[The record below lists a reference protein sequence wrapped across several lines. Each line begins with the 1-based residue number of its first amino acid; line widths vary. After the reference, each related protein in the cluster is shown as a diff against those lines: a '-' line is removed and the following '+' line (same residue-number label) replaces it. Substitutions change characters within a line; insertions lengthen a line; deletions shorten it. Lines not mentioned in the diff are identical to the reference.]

1 MIADSRRTAAVRAAV
16 VASPCLVAL
25 VLAAPALQ
33 AQKIAWPPKNL
44 QVLDKNITQEQ
55 LKSTMEGFTEQL
67 GVKCTHCHIL
77 DQYEKDDL
85 EHKRE
90 ARKMVQLVQF
100 MRANKARYFKDGV
113 KEELISC
120 GTCHRGKDEPEEFV
134 P

>member
-1 MIADSRRTAAVRAAV
+1 VNLDWSRTTVRAAV
-16 VASPCLVAL
+16 VASLCLL
-25 VLAAPALQ
+25 TFVLAAPALR

-44 QVLDKNITQEQ
+44 QVLDKSITQEQ
-55 LKSTMEGFTEQL
+55 LKATMEGFTEQL

-77 DQYEKDDL
+77 DQYEKDEL

-90 ARKMVQLVQF
+90 ARKMILLTQH
-100 MRANKARYFKDGV
+100 MRANKAKYFKEGV

-120 GTCHRGKDEPEEFV
+120 GTCHRGHGEPEEFV

>member
-1 MIADSRRTAAVRAAV
+1 MNADTRRTTVRAAV
-16 VASPCLVAL
+16 IASVCLLAL
-25 VLAAPALQ
+25 ALSAPVLR

-44 QVLDKNITQEQ
+44 QVLDKTITQEQ
-55 LKSTMEGFTEQL
+55 LKSTMDGFTDQL

-90 ARKMVQLVQF
+90 ARKMIQLVQF
-100 MRANKARYFKDGV
+100 MRANKIKYFKEGV
-113 KEELISC
+113 RQELISC
-120 GTCHRGKDEPEEFV
+120 GTCHRGMSEPEEYV